1 MKLLCISFQAIE
13 VSFVFVYWFACCSF
27 LLKLLI
33 ISFYLLEEIFE
44 FGSLELWIVVIVAV
58 GIGEWVIGLLLVQLF
73 GAVFM
78 NFLVVTY
85 VNIHLGIDETTL
97 SNVLAS
103 QVTHEPRFQYLPIA
117 A

>member
-1 MKLLCISFQAIE
+1 MKLLCISFQTIE